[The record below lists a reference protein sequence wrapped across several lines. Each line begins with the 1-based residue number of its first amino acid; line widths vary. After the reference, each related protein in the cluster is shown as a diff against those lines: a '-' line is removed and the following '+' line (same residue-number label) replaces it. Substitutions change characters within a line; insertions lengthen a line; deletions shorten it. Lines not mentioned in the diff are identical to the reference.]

1 MNAIKDTYLRHF
13 DVLDRTRPA
22 PSLAPVRQ
30 AARLKFHELPFPTP
44 RIEDWRFTSVTPL
57 TTTPFEL
64 GAEIGVEA
72 GALPPLSAPNALR
85 LTFVNGWFVRGMS
98 DCTAPS
104 GMRLGR
110 LADASPSDL
119 SKLAQL
125 ADYRD
130 NVFTALNTAILG
142 DGAYVVIDNGATI
155 ERPIEILY
163 VTRSNGQAVASYP
176 RTLIVA
182 GQSSQGTVLER
193 FLALD
198 DGAYFT
204 NAVTEIAVGAN
215 AVIDHCK
222 VQQESV
228 QAHHVANTQ
237 AVLQRNSRFST
248 HAVLLGARLMRNET
262 RVRFE
267 DEGGEATVN
276 GLYMGD
282 GQRHLDNLTVIDHA
296 RAHCASHELYKGV
309 LADQAHGVFNGKI
322 FVRPDAQKTD
332 AKQTNK
338 ALLLSDG
345 ATINTKPQLEI
356 FADDVKCTH
365 GATVGQLD
373 ADQLFY
379 LRARGIEKEQARRL
393 LTFAFANDIVGRIA
407 LPGIREELEQLIV
420 RRE

>member
-13 DVLDRTRPA
+13 DVLDRTQPA
-22 PSLAPVRQ
+22 QKLAPVRH
-30 AARLKFHELPFPTP
+30 AARQKFRELPFPTP
-44 RIEDWRFTSVTPL
+44 RTEDWRFTSVAPL

-64 GAEIGVEA
+64 GAQVGVQA
-72 GALPPLSAPNALR
+72 DALPVLSAPDAVR
-85 LTFVNGWFVRGMS
+85 LTFVNGWFIRELS
-98 DCTAPS
+98 DTGTIP
-104 GMRLGR
+104 GLRLGR
-110 LADASPSDL
+110 LAEASAADL
-119 SKLAQL
+119 VKLAQL

-130 NVFTALNTAILG
+130 NIFTALNTAILG
-142 DGAYVVIDNGATI
+142 DGVYVVIDDAAMV

-163 VTRSNGQAVASYP
+163 ITQSAGKPVASYP

-182 GQSSQGTVLER
+182 GKSSQATVLER

-204 NAVTEIAVGAN
+204 NAVTEIAVGENAN
-215 AVIDHCK
+215 VDHCK

-237 AVLQRNSRFST
+237 AVLQRNSRFTT
-248 HAVLLGARLMRNET
+248 HAVLLGAKLMRNET

-282 GQRHLDNLTVIDHA
+282 GQRHLDNLTIIDHA

-338 ALLLSDG
+338 VLLLSDG

-356 FADDVKCTH
+356 LADDVKCTH

-393 LTFAFANDIVGRIA
+393 LTFAFANDIVSRIA
-407 LPGIREELEQLIV
+407 LPGIREELERLIV
-420 RRE
+420 R

>member
-1 MNAIKDTYLRHF
+1 MSAIKDTYLQQF
-13 DVLDRTRPA
+13 FALDQMRPTTA
-22 PSLAPVRQ
+22 LSPVRQ
-30 AARLKFHELPFPTP
+30 AARERFRDLPFPSP
-44 RIEDWRFTSVTPL
+44 RMEDWRFTGVTPL
-57 TTTPFEL
+57 TTTPFKL
-64 GAEIGVEA
+64 GDAAAVE
-72 GALPPLSAPNALR
+72 GSALPPLSAPNALR
-85 LTFVNGWFVRGMS
+85 LTFVNGWFVRDLS
-98 DCTAPS
+98 ETTVPP

-110 LADASPSDL
+110 LAEASPSDL
-119 SKLAQL
+119 ARLAQL

-130 NVFTALNTAILG
+130 NIFTALNTAMLG
-142 DGAYVVIDNGATI
+142 DGAYLVINNGAVI
-155 ERPIEILY
+155 ERPVEVLY
-163 VTRSNGQAVASYP
+163 VTRSAGKPVASYP

-182 GQSSQGTVLER
+182 GKSSQATVLER

-198 DGAYFT
+198 DAAYFT
-204 NAVTEIAVGAN
+204 NAVTEIAVGEN

-237 AVLQRNSRFST
+237 AVLQRASRFTT
-248 HAVLLGARLMRNET
+248 HAVLLGAKLMRNET

-276 GLYMGD
+276 GLYIGD
-282 GQRHLDNLTVIDHA
+282 GQRHLDNFTVIDHA

-338 ALLLSDG
+338 VLLLSDG

-379 LRARGIEKEQARRL
+379 LRARGVGKEQARRL
-393 LTFAFANDIVGRIA
+393 LTFAFANDIVSRIA
-407 LPGIREELEQLIV
+407 LPGIREELERLIV
-420 RRE
+420 R